1 MGLHGHKNKKQTS
14 LANIAKKHLIFVLWD
29 YFFLPYSPIFK
40 DLYKSIFNFV
50 SQKKAFAVVTNLRF
64 SC

>member
-1 MGLHGHKNKKQTS
+1 MGFHGHKNKKQTS
-14 LANIAKKHLIFVLWD
+14 LANIAKNICFLCFGTI
-29 YFFLPYSPIFK
+29 FLPHSPIFK